1 VHLSQ
6 CPFPIRST
14 VDKRRPFCS
23 RESAAFFRAV
33 VAQSYLL
40 ILQGINRNSYMFLS
54 FLLEPKWSQ
63 ASSTNLPA
71 EICLKSTRLRVASTH
86 TERTDFWPEE
96 LQGYSQ
102 GWPKL
107 QLSDWQEPDRVA
119 KERRRDCV
127 AESSALPFRR
137 RERRSLPS
145 ATGKPQT
152 RSRADVRA

>member
-54 FLLEPKWSQ
+54 FLFGAKMEPSK
-63 ASSTNLPA
+63 
-71 EICLKSTRLRVASTH
+71 
-86 TERTDFWPEE
+86 
-96 LQGYSQ
+96 
-102 GWPKL
+102 
-107 QLSDWQEPDRVA
+107 
-119 KERRRDCV
+119 
-127 AESSALPFRR
+127 
-137 RERRSLPS
+137 
-145 ATGKPQT
+145 
-152 RSRADVRA
+152 